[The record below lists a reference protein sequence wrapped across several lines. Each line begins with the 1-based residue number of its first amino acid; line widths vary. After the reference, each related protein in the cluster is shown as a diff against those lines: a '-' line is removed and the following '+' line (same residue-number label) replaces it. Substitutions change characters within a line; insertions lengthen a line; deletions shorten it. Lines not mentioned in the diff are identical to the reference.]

1 MNLSN
6 VMIINGSARTTKGHT
21 AFVLTPFINGMKKAG
36 AKVELLYS
44 KKLKIRPCIGDFKCW
59 GETIGECFIEDDMQ
73 KIYPKLRKTDILVL
87 AIPVYIPLPG
97 MMQNFINRLCP
108 LVEPLLEF
116 KNGRTRAKFHDN
128 VKISKILGLITGGW
142 WEIENLNVVLK
153 IIEEIALNTS
163 TELSGVILRPHAY
176 ALREDTEKNKN
187 ILSTLESV
195 GEKLIREGKIDK
207 EDLAYISQPLVNK
220 ADYIAMWNKNYLEEK
235 RKQKINK

>member
-1 MNLSN
+1 
-6 VMIINGSARTTKGHT
+6 MIINGSARTTKGHT

-44 KKLKIRPCIGDFKCW
+44 KKLKIRPCTGDLKCW

-73 KIYPKLRKTDILVL
+73 RIYPKLRETDILVL

-128 VKISKILGLITGGW
+128 VKISKILGVITGGW
-142 WEIENLNVVLK
+142 WEIENLNIVLN
-153 IIEEIALNTS
+153 IIEELALNTS
-163 TELSGVILRPHAY
+163 TELSGIILRPHAY
-176 ALREDTEKNKN
+176 ALREETEKNKD
-187 ILSTLESV
+187 IISTLETI
-195 GEKLIREGKIDK
+195 GGNLIKVGKIDK
-207 EDLAYISQPLVNK
+207 EDLTYISQPLVNK
-220 ADYIAMWNKNYLEEK
+220 EDYITTWNKNYLEEK
-235 RKQKINK
+235 RKQKIK